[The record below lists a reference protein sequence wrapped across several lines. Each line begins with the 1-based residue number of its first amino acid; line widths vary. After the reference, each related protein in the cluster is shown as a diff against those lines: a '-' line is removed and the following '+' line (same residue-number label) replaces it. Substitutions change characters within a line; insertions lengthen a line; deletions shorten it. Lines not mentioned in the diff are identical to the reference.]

1 MERAARTGAAMGQE
15 AQVRSTV
22 PLEARRPGTPE
33 AAVIRSDDNARLAA
47 VAGPDPDELT
57 ARIFR
62 ALYPEFDLR
71 TVDGTHVVVP
81 KGTAWFAGPSL
92 GEVARQISNHEQQR
106 AREAE

>member
-1 MERAARTGAAMGQE
+1 MARAARDGAAADQA
-15 AQVRSTV
+15 AQVLSAA
-22 PLEARRPGTPE
+22 PLERRRMGTPE
-33 AAVIRSDDNARLAA
+33 AAVMRGGDNTRLAA

-57 ARIFR
+57 ARVFR

-92 GEVARQISNHEQQR
+92 GDVTCQISDHEQQL